1 MLVAYFI
8 VATVLAISSRQLNVH
23 ENGAI
28 VPTLTFFFQTC
39 VFLADT
45 SDGTPFGRYAHLI
58 KMLDFDISKIVKDD
72 GDAKCVI
79 NLDIYNLYYIT
90 AFAIPIFVVGWDAT
104 NAIANAHGVRS
115 ACKLHNT
122 RSIMAQACG
131 FRYVF
136 LVQHDI
142 VCVKTVTGR
151 VFVVLGYGL
160 RHSVLARA
168 AEVRAPPPFCLCVRS
183 SFH

>member
-23 ENGAI
+23 ENGAT

-72 GDAKCVI
+72 GDAKCI
-79 NLDIYNLYYIT
+79 MNLDIYYLYYIT
-90 AFAIPIFVVGWDAT
+90 AIMIPLYVVGWDAT
-104 NAIANAHGVRS
+104 NAIANAPGVRP
-115 ACKLHNT
+115 A

-131 FRYVF
+131 FRYEVLF
-136 LVQHDI
+136 AFKTHGTL
-142 VCVKTVTGR
+142 VCVR
-151 VFVVLGYGL
+151 
-160 RHSVLARA
+160 RPR
-168 AEVRAPPPFCLCVRS
+168 
-183 SFH
+183 